1 MNMDLNMD
9 LIRARRE
16 ARLNQSKAAR
26 VLGVSLG
33 TIQRWER
40 GTTKRPAWMIRAAA
54 EILRQL
60 AQEGRHG

>member
-1 MNMDLNMD
+1 MNIG

-16 ARLNQSKAAR
+16 ARLSQSQAAR
-26 VLGVSLG
+26 VLGVSLR

-40 GTTKRPAWMIRAAA
+40 GTTKPPAWAIRAAA

-60 AQEGRHG
+60 AQAGRHE